1 MAATKRGERGRA
13 FRWFERLVLSAG
25 MSAVAFVVERR
36 ILKALKTG
44 SVKPAPRTAADTEPM
59 GESFGVHPVAGLPSA
74 SEEIPE
80 QP

>member
-1 MAATKRGERGRA
+1 MGKDRRERRRA
-13 FRWFERLVLSAG
+13 FRWFERVVLSAG

-36 ILKALKTG
+36 ILKALRTG
-44 SVKPAPRTAADTEPM
+44 SVKPAPRTAAENEPM

-74 SEEIPE
+74 TEEIPE